1 MCLNFL
7 RLLFVSLLAFMSKT
21 IFQLILEWFNVFPL
35 RYKVHVWNKFI
46 ISYRY
51 ICLDFLFH
59 FWVYILISILM
70 YFVLKS
76 KNINKWVSS
85 LFFVII
91 VLLFKYDLN
100 IPFRVGSADGISNYN
115 FELIQDF
122 ILYVLTIFLLSYFIN
137 KLVIPFGK

>member
-1 MCLNFL
+1 
-7 RLLFVSLLAFMSKT
+7 
-21 IFQLILEWFNVFPL
+21 
-35 RYKVHVWNKFI
+35 
-46 ISYRY
+46 
-51 ICLDFLFH
+51 
-59 FWVYILISILM
+59 M